1 MGWQNPYVAHFSFEH
16 NMTNHQINLGVQI
29 IPIAD
34 ADKCYPVI
42 DQCIR
47 LIQESGITYQV
58 TAFETILEGQ
68 YQEIMSLI
76 DQLYELALSKSDE
89 LVINIRIHAKN
100 GQDVFSTD
108 KTEKFR
114 KP

>member
-1 MGWQNPYVAHFSFEH
+1 MLHISFEH
-16 NMTNHQINLGVQI
+16 NMTNHQINLGIQI

-34 ADKCYPVI
+34 VDKCYPVI

-68 YQEIMSLI
+68 YREIMSLI
-76 DQLYELALSKSDE
+76 DQLYELALSESKE
-89 LVINIRIHAKN
+89 LVINIRLHAKN
-100 GQDVFSTD
+100 GQDVFGTHKTD
-108 KTEKFR
+108 KFK
-114 KP
+114 KI